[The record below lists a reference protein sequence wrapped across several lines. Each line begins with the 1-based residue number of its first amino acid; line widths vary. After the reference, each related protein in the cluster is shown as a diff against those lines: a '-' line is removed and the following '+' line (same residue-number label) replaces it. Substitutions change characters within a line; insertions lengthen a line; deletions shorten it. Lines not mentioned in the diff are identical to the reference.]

1 MFTGK
6 SVRRRAASMEAAK
19 LEKRRGRFKKNIENV
34 KNGTIGSEFTAVN
47 IHEICNIFIKMSKF
61 LLFRF
66 IGNERSCIA

>member
-1 MFTGK
+1 MFAGK

-47 IHEICNIFIKMSKF
+47 IHEICNIKCLNSCYSGLSGM
-61 LLFRF
+61 
-66 IGNERSCIA
+66 NEAASPRR